1 MNRRIAAVD
10 MGTNSFHLLIVE
22 VKDNCSFSLLDRQRE
37 VIRLGSHKGED
48 LSIISLGEIEK
59 AVDILTNFKSLA
71 DFYGAEFHA
80 VATSAVREAQN
91 KNEFLEKIFE
101 KVGISINVI
110 DGKQEALLIYKGIQ
124 KALPVSDKKVL
135 CIDIGGGSTE
145 ILLADNDKI
154 IFAESV
160 KIGAVRL
167 SKMFFP
173 DYKLKSRSVK
183 DCKFYI
189 KQALIENPNIDY
201 SHPFEL
207 AVGTSGTINAAAALV
222 HSRIKGTRI
231 KPANG
236 LTFTYQEFRHVL
248 SDILEAK
255 TPAERMAILGMEV
268 KRADIIPA
276 GLLILRR
283 VMKNFNIKEI
293 TISEFALREGIVI
306 NLIQNP
312 FTINH

>member
-1 MNRRIAAVD
+1 MKRRIAAVD

-22 VKDNCSFSLLDRQRE
+22 IQEDNSFLLLDWQRE

-48 LSIISLGEIEK
+48 LSIISVGEMEK
-59 AVDILTNFKSLA
+59 AIDILMNFKSLA
-71 DFYGAEFHA
+71 DFYNAELHA

-91 KNEFLEKIFE
+91 KNEFLERVLE
-101 KVGISINVI
+101 KVGIKIKVIN
-110 DGKQEALLIYKGIQ
+110 GREEALLIFKGIQ
-124 KALPVSDKKVL
+124 NALPVSDKKVL

-145 ILLADNDKI
+145 ILLAQNSEI

-167 SKMFFP
+167 AKMFFP
-173 DYKLKSRSVK
+173 DYKLKSRAIK

-189 KQALIENPNIDY
+189 KQMLLENKNIDY
-201 SHPFEL
+201 SQTFDL

-222 HSRIKGTRI
+222 HSKIAGKRI
-231 KPANG
+231 KPSNG
-236 LTFTYQEFRHVL
+236 LTFTYQEFREIL

-255 TPAERMAILGMEV
+255 TPAERIAIPGMEI

-283 VMKNFNIKEI
+283 IMKNFNIKEI
-293 TISEFALREGIVI
+293 TISEYALREGIVL
-306 NLIQNP
+306 NLL
-312 FTINH
+312 

>member
-1 MNRRIAAVD
+1 MKRRIAAVD

-22 VKDNCSFSLLDRQRE
+22 IQEDNSFLLLDRQRE

-48 LSIISLGEIEK
+48 LSIISVGEMEK
-59 AVDILTNFKSLA
+59 AIDILMNFKSLA
-71 DFYGAEFHA
+71 DFYNAELHA

-91 KNEFLEKIFE
+91 KNEFLERVLE
-101 KVGISINVI
+101 KVGIKIKVIN
-110 DGKQEALLIYKGIQ
+110 GREEALLIFKGIQ
-124 KALPVSDKKVL
+124 NALPVSDKKVL

-145 ILLADNDKI
+145 ILLAQNSEI

-167 SKMFFP
+167 AKMFFP
-173 DYKLKSRSVK
+173 DYKLKSRAIK

-189 KQALIENPNIDY
+189 KQMLLENKNIDY
-201 SHPFEL
+201 SQTFDL

-222 HSRIKGTRI
+222 HSKIAGKRI
-231 KPANG
+231 KPSNG
-236 LTFTYQEFRHVL
+236 LTFTYQEFRETL

-255 TPAERMAILGMEV
+255 TPAERIAIPGMEI

-283 VMKNFNIKEI
+283 IMKNFNIKEI
-293 TISEFALREGIVI
+293 TISEYALREGIVL
-306 NLIQNP
+306 NLL
-312 FTINH
+312 